1 MVSFLSRDNWSIR
14 GKHEMDS
21 GIGDE
26 VGLEFSDINVKGT
39 IESKGGSKGGDN
51 LSDESVQV
59 SVGWSFDIKS
69 SSADI
74 IDSFIIKHDSNI
86 GMFKK
91 RMG

>member
-1 MVSFLSRDNWSIR
+1 MVGFLSRDYWGVGR
-14 GKHEMDS
+14 KHEMDS
-21 GIGDE
+21 GIGHE

>member
-1 MVSFLSRDNWSIR
+1 MVSFLSRDYWSIR

-21 GIGDE
+21 GIGHE

>member
-1 MVSFLSRDNWSIR
+1 
-14 GKHEMDS
+14 MDS
-21 GIGDE
+21 GIGHE

>member
-1 MVSFLSRDNWSIR
+1 
-14 GKHEMDS
+14 MDS
-21 GIGDE
+21 GIGHE

-59 SVGWSFDIKS
+59 SVGWSFNIKS

-74 IDSFIIKHDSNI
+74 INRFIIKHDSNI